1 MWTIS
6 PSDAGVPVTPLVGQG
21 GKCLDLA
28 ADDNTDGA
36 KVQIY
41 DCNVSDAQQWT
52 VGSDGT
58 LRALGKCLDV
68 LAAGTADK
76 TQIDLFTCNGTGAQT
91 WSYTSSDK
99 ALRNPASGTCLDVP
113 AAVTTPGTQLDIYTC
128 NGTTAQQ
135 WNLPS

>member
-28 ADDNTDGA
+28 SDDNTDGA

-41 DCNVSDAQQWT
+41 D
-52 VGSDGT
+52 
-58 LRALGKCLDV
+58 
-68 LAAGTADK
+68 
-76 TQIDLFTCNGTGAQT
+76 CNGTGAQT

-99 ALRNPASGTCLDVP
+99 ALRNPASGKCLDVP